1 MTTPTLDLATT
12 LAALDAGGPLAL
24 LDERDVLVVS
34 GPDAVSYLQGQVSQN
49 VAALAVGASAD
60 SFVLDPQGKVDGWF
74 RMTRLADDT
83 VALDTEA
90 GLGERIEARLRR
102 FWLRVDATL
111 SLSTWQRLTLVGV
124 QDAAPVEGVEGFVV
138 RVDDVTEVLGPEP
151 AAAVAAPAEVPVG
164 DPAAVETLRLRA
176 ARPRIDLDATDRTI
190 PAELGVVDQ
199 SADFT
204 KGCYVGQELVA
215 RVDSRGN
222 NTPRRL
228 VVLTAA
234 APVPVGAS
242 ITGAAGDEAGI
253 VTSVAPEVDGVR
265 LFASIKRG
273 VEPGDG
279 LVADGVALT
288 PGV

>member
-1 MTTPTLDLATT
+1 MTAPTLDLAAT

-24 LDERDVLVVS
+24 VDERDVIVVS
-34 GPDAVSYLQGQVSQN
+34 GPDAVTYLQGQISQN

-60 SFVLDPQGKVDGWF
+60 SLVLDPQGKVDGWF
-74 RMTRLADDT
+74 RLTRLADDT
-83 VALDTEA
+83 IALDTEA
-90 GLGERIEARLRR
+90 GLGERIETRLRR

-111 SLSTWQRLTLVGV
+111 TLSTWKRATLVGAGEPMAPDGGFAV
-124 QDAAPVEGVEGFVV
+124 RAA
-138 RVDDVTEVLGPEP
+138 DVTEVLGPELAVP
-151 AAAVAAPAEVPVG
+151 VDGAADAPVG
-164 DPAAVETLRLRA
+164 DPAAVETLRIRA

-228 VVLTAA
+228 VVCTAA
-234 APVPVGAS
+234 EAVAAGAA
-242 ITGAAGDEAGI
+242 ITTSAGDEAGH
-253 VTSVAPEVDGVR
+253 VTSVAPEADGVR

-273 VEPGDG
+273 VEPADG
-279 LVADGVALT
+279 LTADGVALT
-288 PGV
+288 PAD

>member
-1 MTTPTLDLATT
+1 MTTPTLDLAAT

-24 LDERDVLVVS
+24 FDERDVVVVS
-34 GPDAVSYLQGQVSQN
+34 GPDAVSYLQGQISQN

-74 RMTRLADDT
+74 RLTRLADDT

-90 GLGERIEARLRR
+90 GLGERVEARLRR

-111 SLSTWQRLTLVGV
+111 TSATWRRLTLVGV
-124 QDAAPVEGVEGFVV
+124 QDAAAPADGFVV
-138 RVDDVTEVLGPEP
+138 AVDGATEVLGPEL
-151 AAAVAAPAEVPVG
+151 AAPVAAPAEVPVG
-164 DPAAVETLRLRA
+164 DPAALETLRLRA
-176 ARPRIDLDATDRTI
+176 ARPRIDLDATERTI

-228 VVLTAA
+228 VVFTAA
-234 APVPVGAS
+234 ASVPAGA
-242 ITGAAGDEAGI
+242 TVTTAVGDEAGT
-253 VTSVAPEVDGVR
+253 VTSVAPEADGVR

-273 VEPGDG
+273 VDPVDG
-279 LVADGVALT
+279 LTADGVALT
-288 PGV
+288 PAG